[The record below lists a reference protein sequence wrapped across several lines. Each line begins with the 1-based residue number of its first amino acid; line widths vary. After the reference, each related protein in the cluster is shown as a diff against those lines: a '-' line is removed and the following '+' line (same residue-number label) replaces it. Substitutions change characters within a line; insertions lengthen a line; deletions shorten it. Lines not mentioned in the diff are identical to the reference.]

1 VQLELAQVGIMLA
14 VEAEEVGQLEE
25 LVLEELA
32 VEVMVD
38 LTLMGLLQL

>member
-1 VQLELAQVGIMLA
+1 MLA